1 MISERTNKMIDVI
14 KTMSEKDKLRLAICL
29 ADSSMSSISYDKK
42 EMLKIAD
49 TRLRKIDEENRT
61 TIVNIAKYSTVLITT
76 AMITE
81 LPLEEQN
88 KVTMFLINSI
98 N

>member
-1 MISERTNKMIDVI
+1 MINEQTNKMIDVI
-14 KTMSEKDKLRLAICL
+14 RTMSEKDKLRLAICL

-49 TRLRKIDEENRT
+49 TRLREIDEEYRT
-61 TIVNIAKYSTVLITT
+61 TIVNMAKYATILLTI
-76 AMITE
+76 AMIIE

-88 KVTMFLINSI
+88 QIAMYLCNKM
-98 N
+98 

>member
-1 MISERTNKMIDVI
+1 MIDII
-14 KTMSEKDKLRLAICL
+14 KAMNEKDKLRLAICL
-29 ADSSMSSISYDKK
+29 ADSKMSSISYDKK
-42 EMLKIAD
+42 EMLKKAD
-49 TRLRKIDEENRT
+49 SRLREIDEEYRT
-61 TIVNIAKYSTVLITT
+61 TYENMRKYGSVLLTT

-98 N
+98 K